1 MAGRYQSIK
10 MIGEENNFE
19 FQRDTYKEFVVTEEQ

>member
-10 MIGEENNFE
+10 MIDEENNFE